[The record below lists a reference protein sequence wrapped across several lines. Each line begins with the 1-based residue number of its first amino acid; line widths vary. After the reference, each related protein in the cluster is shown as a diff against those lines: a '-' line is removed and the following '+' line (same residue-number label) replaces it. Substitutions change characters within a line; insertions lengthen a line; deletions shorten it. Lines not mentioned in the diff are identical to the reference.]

1 MTAPRLFLA
10 LLVALAV
17 LITGCGGFGDPSL
30 EEYSDAVVLN
40 RNRVD
45 FVLGRITRADSV
57 EELLTR
63 MDEAS
68 LVIGKASEELDKLG
82 APDDYQ
88 PEADDLV
95 ESLAQLSV
103 DVQATA
109 DQARI
114 PGFEGLITQTNAISF
129 NSWDDVNK
137 ALAGLA
143 GKGIPVTIL
152 QRHGGSG

>member
-1 MTAPRLFLA
+1 L
-10 LLVALAV
+10 LLVLLLAV
-17 LITGCGGFGDPSL
+17 VVLTTGCGGFGAPSS

-45 FVLGRITRADSV
+45 FVLGRITRADSI

-68 LVIGKASEELDKLG
+68 IVIAKSSEELDKLG
-82 APDDYQ
+82 APDDFQ

-109 DQARI
+109 DQARV

-143 GKGIPVTIL
+143 GKGIPVSIL
-152 QRHGGSG
+152 QRHGGGS

>member
-1 MTAPRLFLA
+1 MTAPRFLVV
-10 LLVALAV
+10 LCLAV
-17 LITGCGGFGDPSL
+17 AVVVSGCGGFGAPSA

-45 FVLGRITRADSV
+45 FVLGRITRADSLD
-57 EELLTR
+57 ELLTR
-63 MDEAS
+63 MDEAAI
-68 LVIGKASEELDKLG
+68 VISKASDELDKLG

-95 ESLAQLSV
+95 ESLAQLAV

-114 PGFEGLITQTNAISF
+114 PGFEGLLTETNALSF
-129 NSWDDVNK
+129 NSWDSVNT

-143 GKGIPVTIL
+143 GKGIPVSIL
-152 QRHGGSG
+152 QRHGGS